1 MKKLIQ
7 LVLLATFLGGC
18 ASLSEINIPQLLA
31 TPTSP
36 PVVDS
41 PTPTASNTPA
51 PTQNFFA
58 TSTSTPLT
66 FTPTVTSIGAEF
78 FTPTNTATLFPTQPA
93 VTLSLPTTG
102 LPPLEPGNYFT
113 PQSTG
118 FLSILLS
125 SNTMY
130 WNEGP
135 CSPRNIKFSA
145 FVADTVN
152 TDKVLLFTRLREKRN
167 TLNVTKWNAGAL
179 MVQEENGSFNY
190 NIRTW
195 NLRRYYYFREAWL
208 EYQLVALDENLQETG
223 RTPIYDRNIT
233 LARCQPVQ

>member
-1 MKKLIQ
+1 
-7 LVLLATFLGGC
+7 
-18 ASLSEINIPQLLA
+18 
-31 TPTSP
+31 
-36 PVVDS
+36 
-41 PTPTASNTPA
+41 
-51 PTQNFFA
+51 
-58 TSTSTPLT
+58 
-66 FTPTVTSIGAEF
+66 
-78 FTPTNTATLFPTQPA
+78 
-93 VTLSLPTTG
+93 
-102 LPPLEPGNYFT
+102 
-113 PQSTG
+113 
-118 FLSILLS
+118 
-125 SNTMY
+125 MY